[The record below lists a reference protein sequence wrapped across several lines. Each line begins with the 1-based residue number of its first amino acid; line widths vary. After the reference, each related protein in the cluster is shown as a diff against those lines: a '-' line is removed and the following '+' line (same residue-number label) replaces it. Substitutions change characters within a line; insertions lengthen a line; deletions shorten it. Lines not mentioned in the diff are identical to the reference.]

1 MDLEGFPLFPS
12 ALFSKAWQ
20 EFSNAL
26 QKSALSMGEWSVFL
40 QPIKVRS
47 ASEGEPCLYIPGLA
61 VFQNASKQTNKQE
74 GETCYLV
81 GEKETMFLHVV
92 TDLVTQAPRD
102 SRCCLRN
109 WEHADYVSGYTS
121 IVRPWM
127 LAYEMETTVRTS
139 TMPSKHWCRM
149 RSRKGR
155 AALTHSHQLERE
167 FFIAI
172 LSFLSLWETGTGHP
186 ARTEPKGAHMPC
198 VKYAENLHRVTNVLL
213 CAFCHL

>member
-1 MDLEGFPLFPS
+1 MAGVQQCSP
-12 ALFSKAWQ
+12 
-20 EFSNAL
+20 
-26 QKSALSMGEWSVFL
+26 KSALSMGEWSVFL

-74 GETCYLV
+74 GETCYPV
-81 GEKETMFLHVV
+81 GGKETMFLHVV

-149 RSRKGR
+149 RRRKGGQR
-155 AALTHSHQLERE
+155 SLIHISLNVSSSLQYCHSSVSVGDWDRTPCSYRTQRGSYALCEVCRE
-167 FFIAI
+167 FA
-172 LSFLSLWETGTGHP
+172 
-186 ARTEPKGAHMPC
+186 
-198 VKYAENLHRVTNVLL
+198 
-213 CAFCHL
+213 